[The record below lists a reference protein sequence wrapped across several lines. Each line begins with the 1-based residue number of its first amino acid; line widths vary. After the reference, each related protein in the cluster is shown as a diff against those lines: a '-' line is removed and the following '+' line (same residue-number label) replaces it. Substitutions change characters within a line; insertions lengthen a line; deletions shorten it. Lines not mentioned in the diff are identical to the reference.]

1 MDLIKSC
8 KKERYQN
15 FLNIVNRV
23 VNFRHMSDNIAPS
36 THIMGNQEI
45 MEKFIPNACK
55 ELNLRY
61 SILEDQ
67 FDTSKIYS
75 IYELENDNSLDLLF
89 IKLPYPITSDISNDM
104 IELMDYSIK
113 NEIPVITILYPIY
126 METTLVAHF

>member
-1 MDLIKSC
+1 
-8 KKERYQN
+8 
-15 FLNIVNRV
+15 
-23 VNFRHMSDNIAPS
+23 
-36 THIMGNQEI
+36 